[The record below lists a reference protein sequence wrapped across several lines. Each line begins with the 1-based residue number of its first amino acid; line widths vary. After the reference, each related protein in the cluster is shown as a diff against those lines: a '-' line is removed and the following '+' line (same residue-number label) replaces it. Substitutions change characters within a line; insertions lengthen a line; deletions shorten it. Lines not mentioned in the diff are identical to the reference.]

1 MLLGT
6 AAATTVALATPAMAQ
21 VGFYIGPGGAG
32 IEFGA
37 PHGYY
42 SYYDDDYYAPRY
54 YSGRRYHR
62 HRDTNDSYWRWR
74 REGYPYFE
82 TER

>member
-6 AAATTVALATPAMAQ
+6 TAAATLLLATPAMAQ
-21 VGFYIGPGGAG
+21 VGFYVGPGGAG

-42 SYYDDDYYAPRY
+42 YYGPPYYAPRRHY
-54 YSGRRYHR
+54 YRYW
-62 HRDTNDSYWRWR
+62 RDHDDSYWRWR
-74 REGYPYFE
+74 SQGYPHFE
-82 TER
+82 TDQ